1 MDIKDWCKFVFCP
14 TGEWDFFLPVM
25 KRWSFW
31 SIPFDAPIK
40 FVVITFVVCIVEIH
54 LKHHF
59 YNLDDNDDGDDDD
72 DDDDDDDENDD
83 KNSDDD
89 YDEDYN
95 NKDGVIMMMLII
107 MMMITN

>member
-14 TGEWDFFLPVM
+14 TGDFFLPVM

-59 YNLDDNDDGDDDD
+59 YNFDDNDDGDDD